1 MCHMACPPKKN
12 TLRDTFFF
20 FFLRDTFFCSGRV
33 RQGISSEM
41 RLKILALNISRKF
54 CCISL
59 DQTHVPKIF
68 AE

>member
-1 MCHMACPPKKN
+1 MCHMACPPQKHIKGYIYI
-12 TLRDTFFF
+12 
-20 FFLRDTFFCSGRV
+20 FLRDTFFCSGRV

-54 CCISL
+54 CWISL
-59 DQTHVPKIF
+59 DQAHVPKIF